1 MKNALTLAAAV
12 FVLALSAHSASAQ
25 RSGGGGGTIGC
36 DPSNA
41 GSVRATNCSVF
52 FKEAL
57 YGPSANPYASAWDNG
72 HAAKPVVKRKKVTTS
87 KTRKTSKSSASGSTA
102 N

>member
-1 MKNALTLAAAV
+1 MKNALTLATAV

-72 HAAKPVVKRKKVTTS
+72 HAAKPVVKRKKVTTP
-87 KTRKTSKSSASGSTA
+87 KTSKSSASGSTA